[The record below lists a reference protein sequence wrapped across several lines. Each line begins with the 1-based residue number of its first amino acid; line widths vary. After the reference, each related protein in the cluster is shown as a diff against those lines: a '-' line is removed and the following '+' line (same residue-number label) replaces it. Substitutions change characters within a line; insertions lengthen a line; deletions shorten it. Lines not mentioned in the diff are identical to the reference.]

1 MDNSINP
8 IDKLKIIVKIREWLK
23 DNNVK
28 NYKINDTGSLDVY
41 ENVNLIRQELT
52 ELPIKFGKIEGN
64 FLCCDNNLTSL
75 NGAPEYVSGIF
86 SCARNQITSLAGCP
100 KEIRGDFICCVNKL
114 SSLADAPIS
123 VGGDFNCSNNEI
135 NDISN
140 IPTKHIGE
148 NFYGYCNNLSD
159 ISVLDNI
166 VKGKIYK

>member
-1 MDNSINP
+1 MMNP
-8 IDKLKIIVKIREWLK
+8 IDIIKIKLWLE
-23 DNNVK
+23 NHNVK
-28 NYKINDTGSLDVY
+28 NYTISKTGTVDIN
-41 ENVNLIRQELT
+41 ENMDLSRQEFT

-100 KEIRGDFICCVNKL
+100 KEIKGDFICCVNKL
-114 SSLADAPIS
+114 TSLADAPIS

-135 NDISN
+135 NNISN
-140 IPTKHIGE
+140 IPTKHIGG

-159 ISVLDNI
+159 SVLDNI